1 MKHTIY
7 LSIGS
12 NMGNKKDYISK
23 ATQALNQ
30 RVGKVISV
38 SKYYETAA
46 WGNTAQEDFLNIALG
61 LTSTLSP
68 QEVLDVV
75 LDIEK
80 TMGRERAEKWA
91 ARTIDIDILLY
102 DNLILN
108 TETLTIPHPH
118 LHERNFVLVP
128 LMEIAP
134 EVIHPILNEPIDE
147 IYMACLD
154 ECDVTMLD

>member
-1 MKHTIY
+1 
-7 LSIGS
+7 
-12 NMGNKKDYISK
+12 MGNKKDYIAK

-46 WGNTAQEDFLNIALG
+46 WGNTEQEDFLNIALE
-61 LTSTLSP
+61 LKSTLSP
-68 QEVLDVV
+68 QETLDIV

-102 DNLILN
+102 DDLVLN
-108 TETLTIPHPH
+108 TDTLTIPHPH
-118 LHERNFVLVP
+118 LHERNFVLIP